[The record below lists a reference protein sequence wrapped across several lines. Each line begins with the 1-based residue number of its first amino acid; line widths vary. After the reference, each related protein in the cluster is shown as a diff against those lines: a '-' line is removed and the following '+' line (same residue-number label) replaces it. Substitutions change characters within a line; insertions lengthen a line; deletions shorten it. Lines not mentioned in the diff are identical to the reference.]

1 MGNSKIVYYGETLI
15 DLTGDTVEAAKL
27 LMGVTAHDKK
37 GEKITG
43 TFKAA
48 DPYAFIIVNYPEGST
63 VSCTNSFG
71 DKNLS
76 TTQKLF
82 YIKKDATSCVVT
94 ATLGS
99 QSTSA
104 TVTGIAEGSSK
115 TITLSYELV
124 LFENGVLSSAL
135 GALKNQ
141 SLSTYAIENGKITC
155 AETGS
160 NTGNRTGYGSFT
172 LPVDLTGRT
181 NLCIK
186 ASSYNYPTYIKFG
199 VSAVGTGTF
208 AASQSKTKTES
219 ETLTIP
225 VSSFDGSY
233 DILIEVTGLG
243 DYSFGAL
250 TTTAYIEKVWLV

>member
-1 MGNSKIVYYGETLI
+1 MGNSKIIYYGETLI

-27 LMGVTAHDKK
+27 LKGVTAHDKK

-82 YIKKDATSCVVT
+82 YIKKNATSCVVT

-115 TITLSYELV
+115 TIMLSYELV

-186 ASSYNYPTYIKFG
+186 ASSYNYPAYIKFG
-199 VSAVGTGTF
+199 VSAVGTGAF

>member
-1 MGNSKIVYYGETLI
+1 MGNSKIIYYGETLI

-27 LMGVTAHDKK
+27 LKGVTAHDKK

-99 QSTSA
+99 QSTLA

-186 ASSYNYPTYIKFG
+186 ASSYNYPAYIKFG
-199 VSAVGTGTF
+199 VSAVNTGAF

>member
-186 ASSYNYPTYIKFG
+186 ASSYNYPAYIKFG
-199 VSAVGTGTF
+199 VSAVGTGAF